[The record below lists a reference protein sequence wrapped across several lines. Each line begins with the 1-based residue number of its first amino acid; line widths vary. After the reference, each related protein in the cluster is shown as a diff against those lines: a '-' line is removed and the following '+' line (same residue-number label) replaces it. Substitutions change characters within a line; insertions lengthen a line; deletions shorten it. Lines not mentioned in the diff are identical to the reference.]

1 MVASGAWN
9 ASQKQELSKVKAARK
24 VRPVRK
30 LIIRKDVV
38 ITASI
43 ISKKKKKKAFQKVPN
58 LPLPHRLHVF
68 LSRKAQE
75 KT

>member
-43 ISKKKKKKAFQKVPN
+43 ISKKKKKKLSRRYQT
-58 LPLPHRLHVF
+58 F
-68 LSRKAQE
+68 LSP
-75 KT
+75 TDFTFS

>member
-1 MVASGAWN
+1 MVASGVWN
-9 ASQKQELSKVKAARK
+9 ASQKQELSKAKAARK

-43 ISKKKKKKAFQKVPN
+43 ISKKKKKKLSRRYQT
-58 LPLPHRLHVF
+58 F
-68 LSRKAQE
+68 LSP
-75 KT
+75 TDFTFS

>member
-38 ITASI
+38 ITDYI
-43 ISKKKKKKAFQKVPN
+43 IAKKKKSFPEGTKPSSPPQT
-58 LPLPHRLHVF
+58 
-68 LSRKAQE
+68 SRFPE
-75 KT
+75 S